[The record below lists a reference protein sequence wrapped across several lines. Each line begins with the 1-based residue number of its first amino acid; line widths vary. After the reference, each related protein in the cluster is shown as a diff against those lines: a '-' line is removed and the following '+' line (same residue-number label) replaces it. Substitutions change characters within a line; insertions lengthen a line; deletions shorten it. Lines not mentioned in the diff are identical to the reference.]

1 MSPHAPN
8 PIAFTSL
15 LGQRLAGGV
24 RIDDLLVSIDGAVWP
39 VVAVRAGDACFEAH
53 WHRDVLALGAAVD
66 PTNLVSL
73 RRDVLDRQVVD
84 VDDRRV
90 VRVGD
95 IALVPR
101 EGKLEAVALE
111 VGVRPLLR
119 RIGLGA
125 LTHRVGPDLL
135 HLDDVTVTE
144 NCLVAH
150 TSREHISSI
159 ETHHLARLIR
169 RLPHGMKHDV
179 LRELPSD
186 RAHEVTAH
194 IASKPHRPRWRRYRT
209 PHA

>member
-101 EGKLEAVALE
+101 EGKLEA
-111 VGVRPLLR
+111 
-119 RIGLGA
+119 
-125 LTHRVGPDLL
+125 
-135 HLDDVTVTE
+135 
-144 NCLVAH
+144 
-150 TSREHISSI
+150 
-159 ETHHLARLIR
+159 
-169 RLPHGMKHDV
+169 
-179 LRELPSD
+179 
-186 RAHEVTAH
+186 
-194 IASKPHRPRWRRYRT
+194 
-209 PHA
+209 